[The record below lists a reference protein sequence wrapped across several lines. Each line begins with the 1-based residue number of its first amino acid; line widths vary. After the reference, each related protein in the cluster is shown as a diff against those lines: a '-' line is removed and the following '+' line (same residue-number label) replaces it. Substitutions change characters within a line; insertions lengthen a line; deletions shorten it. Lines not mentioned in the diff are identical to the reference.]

1 MCTLTFIPKSSGYL
15 LGMNRDESVRREKS
29 QWPLVLEERGVA
41 VAYPREGSTGGTWIA
56 TNSSG
61 ITLALLNQNRGPS
74 AGPKLRSRG
83 FVIPSLVHSPSM
95 KELVEG
101 FHQLDL
107 NGMMPFLLVA
117 FFPKEKM
124 IAEWKWDSSFLQLR
138 PFTWRQRN
146 WFSSGISDSIA
157 TQVRGAFLQDAV
169 RRRDAGSADWL
180 RRVHASHAPVRGSF
194 SVCVHRPEAESV
206 SYTEI
211 EHTATQ
217 TRLYY
222 HAGRPCEALGQFD
235 KEILLGSPHLL
246 SAAS

>member
-1 MCTLTFIPKSSGYL
+1 MCTLTFIPKPGGYL
-15 LGMNRDESVRREKS
+15 LGMNRDESVRREKAQS
-29 QWPLVLEERGVA
+29 PVVLEQGGVQA
-41 VAYPREGSTGGTWIA
+41 AYPQESSTGGTWIA
-56 TNSSG
+56 TNSAG

-83 FVIPSLVHSPSM
+83 FVIPSLIHAPSM
-95 KELVEG
+95 KEMVEG

-107 NGMMPFLLVA
+107 SGLLPFLLAA
-117 FFPKEKM
+117 FFPGEKM
-124 IAEWKWDSSFLQLR
+124 IAEWKWDGRLLQLR
-138 PFTWRQRN
+138 PWTWRQRN

-157 TQVRGAFLQDAV
+157 TQVRGAFVRDAL
-169 RRRDAGSADWL
+169 RRRDAGSPDWL

-211 EHTATQ
+211 MHLGNQ
-217 TRLYY
+217 TSLHY
-222 HAGRPCEALGQFD
+222 HAGRPCEALGQFNQ
-235 KEILLGSPHLL
+235 EIVFGFPPTF